1 MASGGIVDSQISA
14 SSQLDGGHSAAQARL
29 HFRAD
34 GSKSGGWSALTNDDN
49 QWLEVDVGSYTRM
62 TSVATQGRNSKNEWV
77 TRYNLQYSD
86 DGISFHMY
94 VQSGEK
100 STKVR
105 GKNCLRFSIVASAH
119 SRMTATQQKMKF
131 RSRLLR
137 ELLCF

>member
-49 QWLEVDVGSYTRM
+49 QWLEVDVGSYTRV

-119 SRMTATQQKMKF
+119 
-131 RSRLLR
+131 
-137 ELLCF
+137 